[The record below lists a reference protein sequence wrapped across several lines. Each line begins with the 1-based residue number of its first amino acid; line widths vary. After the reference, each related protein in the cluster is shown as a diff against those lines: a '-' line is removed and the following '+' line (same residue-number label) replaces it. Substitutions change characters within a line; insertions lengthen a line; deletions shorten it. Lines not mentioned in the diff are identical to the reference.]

1 MAANEL
7 DQYLDNP
14 DAFVGL
20 TEEEKAKAFLG
31 AQGDTGE
38 TPPESSETPA
48 AATPETPE
56 APAEEIAPEPD
67 PVVLAKDGK
76 HTIPY
81 QELETAR
88 ASAAHWEQVAR
99 EATATLETLKAQPAA
114 ADIDVLEQQCF
125 DATIEGDKTLAMDL
139 RRQINAEI
147 QRRAEVSALERVA
160 TQQAA
165 EAERRAAEANTQAN
179 TQAQSL
185 FEIQVAQAKEQYPFL
200 DENSPAKNDQAISD
214 VIEWRDYRILLRD
227 APHEALA
234 KAVAKFAPI
243 YAPVTAQP
251 AQIAAPTSAEKAA
264 AAIAKAKTRVPTSL
278 SDIPAG
284 TAAHHDEAAAVL
296 EMGSTDLMAKFAG
309 KTPEQIMELMSR
321 VI

>member
-1 MAANEL
+1 MAAQAM

-14 DAFVGL
+14 DAFAGL
-20 TEEEKAKAFLG
+20 SEEEQAKAFLG

-38 TPPESSETPA
+38 TPPEISETPA
-48 AATPETPE
+48 AETPE
-56 APAEEIAPEPD
+56 VPEAVVEETPPEPD

-165 EAERRAAEANTQAN
+165 EAERRAAEATEQAQ
-179 TQAQSL
+179 TQAQTL
-185 FEIQVAQAKEQYPFL
+185 FETQVAQTKQQYPFL
-200 DENSPAKNDQAISD
+200 DEASPAKNDQAISD
-214 VIEWRDYRILLRD
+214 VVEWRDYRVSQGD

-243 YAPVTAQP
+243 YAPTAPPAQP
-251 AQIAAPTSAEKAA
+251 AAPTVAQKAA
-264 AAIAKAKTRVPTSL
+264 AAIAKAKTPVPTSL

-284 TAAHHDEAAAVL
+284 TSAHHDEAAAVL
-296 EMGSTDLMAKFAG
+296 EMGSNDLMAKFAG